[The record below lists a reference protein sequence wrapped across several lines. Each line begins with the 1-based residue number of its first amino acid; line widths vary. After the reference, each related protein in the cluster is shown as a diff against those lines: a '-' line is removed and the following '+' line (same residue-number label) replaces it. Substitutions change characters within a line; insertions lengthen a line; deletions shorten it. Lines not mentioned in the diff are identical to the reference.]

1 MQRPQTTVILAMS
14 LDGKIADK
22 ERSPARFGS
31 AADKR
36 HLESQIA
43 QLDALLIGGGTL
55 RAYGTSLPITTAQL
69 LAARQVR
76 GQTPQPVHI
85 ICSVSGNL
93 SPHLPFFRQPLPHWL
108 LTTPQAAS
116 FYTQNGFEK
125 ILVSAGTANQLDW
138 HDAFRQFRE
147 LGWQKL
153 GILGGSEL
161 VASLLEAD
169 LVDEIYLTLCPYL
182 LGGKNAPTAVGGE
195 GFLEYNAPRLQLI
208 KVQAVGDE
216 VFLHYRRTQQRDS
229 K

>member
-36 HLESQIA
+36 QLESHIA
-43 QLDALLIGGGTL
+43 QLDALLIGGATL
-55 RAYGTSLPITTAQL
+55 RAYGTSLPLTTPRL
-69 LAARQVR
+69 LAARQER
-76 GQTPQPVHI
+76 GQTPQPIHV

-93 SPHLPFFRQPLPHWL
+93 SPHLPFFRQPLPRWL
-108 LTTPQAAS
+108 LTTPAAAS
-116 FYTQNGFEK
+116 LYAQHGFEK
-125 ILVSAGTANQLDW
+125 ILVSGGNHLDW
-138 HDAFRQFRE
+138 STAWRQFSE

-153 GILGGSEL
+153 GILGGGEL

-169 LVDEIYLTLCPYL
+169 LVDEVYLTLCPYL

-195 GFLEYNAPRLQLI
+195 GFLEAHAPKLELVS
-208 KVQAVGDE
+208 VQPEGDE
-216 VFLHYRRTQQRDS
+216 VFLHYRRQHRDS